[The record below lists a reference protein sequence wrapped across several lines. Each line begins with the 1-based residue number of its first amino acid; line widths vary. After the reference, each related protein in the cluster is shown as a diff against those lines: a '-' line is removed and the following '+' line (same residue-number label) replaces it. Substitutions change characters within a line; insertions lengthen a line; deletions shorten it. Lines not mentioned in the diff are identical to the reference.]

1 MATNSSSLVVRISA
15 DLNDFTKQLNQMTR
29 DVDRASKK
37 VAEVGKT
44 LTLAIT
50 VPVTAA
56 AVALAKMAAENED
69 TGARVE
75 RVFGSMAASVNAS
88 IKSMMQ
94 SVPETQTDLQKM
106 AISIDNMAQGLGL
119 APQNAARMSEAL
131 LKLAGDASGAVRRAV

>member
-1 MATNSSSLVVRISA
+1 MATNSSSLVVKISA

-37 VAEVGKT
+37 VAEVGKS

-56 AVALAKMAAENED
+56 AVALSKMAAENED

-75 RVFGSMAASVNAS
+75 RVFG
-88 IKSMMQ
+88 
-94 SVPETQTDLQKM
+94 
-106 AISIDNMAQGLGL
+106 
-119 APQNAARMSEAL
+119 
-131 LKLAGDASGAVRRAV
+131 GDGGECQRVD